1 MDQKL
6 IDNLDVDM
14 FIEQKVKTDNILLE
28 IIKNLQAKIK
38 DYEDLLAYKKEKAA
52 EEVEV
57 SPAGLMSAK
66 AAAMYTGTSE
76 YGIREGAKQ
85 GYYHEIPWAG
95 RVYYRKEEIDGY
107 LMSCCKSKLKQVI

>member
-1 MDQKL
+1 MEAKIL
-6 IDNLDVDM
+6 DNLDVDM

-28 IIKNLQAKIK
+28 IIRNLQAKVK
-38 DYEDLLAYKKEKAA
+38 DYEDLLAYKEEKAA

-57 SPAGLMSAK
+57 SLAGLMSAK

-95 RVYYRKEEIDGY
+95 RVYYRKKEIDDY
-107 LMSCCKSKLKQVI
+107 LMACCKSKLKTV